1 MRLKKSLA
9 WLITLIGKYAASS
22 YIAGPELDDA
32 KKVCESLTQLG
43 LRLTICPWDL
53 VGTPAREVL
62 DSYLEALA
70 GIEEM
75 KLDCYLSVKLP
86 SMAYDLGMV
95 REMLCRAANHG
106 TRIHFDSLA
115 PDTIDRSLDVIARLR
130 AEYDNLSW
138 TLPSRWRRSAKDLER
153 IIDLRLPVRI
163 VKGQF
168 EELPDREINP
178 RTGFL
183 DLVDRAAASR
193 LLTAVATHDEN
204 LARESLQR
212 LTSAK
217 VPCELEQLFG
227 LPRGAEQH
235 AANKQVPIRIYVPYS
250 CGYLP
255 YALSGMM
262 ADPRK
267 ILWLIRDALRRRPQ
281 YKCRPSPS
289 GTPGKIVVNKQ
300 ESFPH

>member
-1 MRLKKSLA
+1 MNLKKSLA

-32 KKVCESLTQLG
+32 KKVCKCLTKLG
-43 LRLTICPWDL
+43 FRLTICPWDL
-53 VGTPAREVL
+53 VGTPAQEVL

-86 SMAYDLGMV
+86 SMAYDLGIV
-95 REMLCRAANHG
+95 REMLCQAAKHG

-115 PDTIDRSLDVIARLR
+115 PDTVDRSLDVIAQLR

-168 EELPDREINP
+168 EETPDGEIDP

-183 DLVDRAAASR
+183 GLVDQAAASG
-193 LLTAVATHDEN
+193 LMTAVATHDES
-204 LARESLQR
+204 LAHDSLER

-227 LPRGAEQH
+227 LPRSAEHH
-235 AANKQVPIRIYVPYS
+235 AEDKQVPIRIYVPYS

-255 YALSGMM
+255 YALSGMI
-262 ADPRK
+262 AEPHK
-267 ILWLIRDALRRRPQ
+267 IWWLIRDALRKRPQ

-289 GTPGKIVVNKQ
+289 GTA
-300 ESFPH
+300 